1 MKITTITITMALALI
16 TIMPNARAE
25 IASKAYVDDQDTYF
39 LFGGEP
45 LDPKYEGDLIE
56 IGGIY
61 GAISNTSQE
70 VRQISTAM
78 THAVGKEQLS
88 SKSNALMV
96 TDSGG
101 NISTAT
107 GGYITDGNINPS
119 AAIQLGKLAMPT
131 PPQICETKGCML
143 MYYNGK
149 YVWEVVERDT
159 SETISTAGYVTA
171 TATGSNA
178 TVTGAKTLED

>member
-45 LDPKYEGDLIE
+45 LDPKYEGHLIE
-56 IGGIY
+56 SGGIY
-61 GAISNTSQE
+61 GVISDT
-70 VRQISTAM
+70 RQVVGEISTAM
-78 THAVGKEQLS
+78 THAVGKEQL

-178 TVTGAKTLED
+178 TVTGARTLGD